1 VPQYLSEDAMLSFEE
16 VQIYKNLVELGAG
29 QQLLV
34 VCSTLQRLRT
44 ASDHVLPVSPS
55 QSEGLRICGEV
66 IDYLWAQVD
75 TAADTKTAAQLN
87 AHAQTLESTVDA
99 LSGADAAHQFLLE
112 ATMSAVEGAI
122 SGEVA
127 HFVNVLRTG
136 YDFADSLAQDELF
149 TEPQPILQSDEFNLQ
164 MAEVVQSE
172 LARIYRDLK
181 LAKKSEQTA
190 EGARRQAISE
200 GAELR
205 PRT

>member
-16 VQIYKNLVELGAG
+16 VQIYKNLDELDSG

-55 QSEGLRICGEV
+55 QSEGLRKCNAV

-75 TAADTKTAAQLN
+75 TAAETAAQLY

-99 LSGADAAHQFLLE
+99 FSGADAAHQFLLE
-112 ATMSAVEGAI
+112 ATISAVEGAI

-127 HFVNVLRTG
+127 HFVDVLRTG

-149 TEPQPILQSDEFNLQ
+149 PEPQPILESDEFNLQ

-172 LARIYRDLK
+172 LARIFRDLK
-181 LAKKSEQTA
+181 LAKKNEQTA

-205 PRT
+205 PRI